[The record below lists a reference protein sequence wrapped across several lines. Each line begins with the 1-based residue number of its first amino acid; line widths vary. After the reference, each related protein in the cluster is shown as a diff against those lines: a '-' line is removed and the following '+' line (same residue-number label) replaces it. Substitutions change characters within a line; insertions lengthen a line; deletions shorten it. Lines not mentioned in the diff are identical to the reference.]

1 MQNQWNYLM
10 NFRNFKKVAVIA
22 AGIGIAACLLPDSAQ
37 AGIAKASGGS
47 TNSSNLSFDLNTSL
61 TDQNPS
67 DCVGYFPGAIK
78 NFKIEG
84 GFTNSLICGNSVCPP
99 GNVKV
104 TKLRKESTSGN
115 VLDLYIGS
123 EKKQVK
129 LAGLQSLLS
138 IKSPPGFNVET
149 NDIVRYDVTFG
160 NNYEPTLV
168 FFVQSKDSKLIN
180 SLSGLDKLKDEI
192 PGLFPSRDVIV
203 SDDGNTAVLNGGV
216 FKFSLQA
223 TSQQKSTATAIVALL
238 ALGSLSTLSLLRR
251 SEVGRFFKN
260 KIGTP

>member
-1 MQNQWNYLM
+1 MQKTLNSWMNLINY
-10 NFRNFKKVAVIA
+10 KKVAVIA
-22 AGIGIAACLLPDSAQ
+22 AAIGIAACLLPESAQ
-37 AGIAKASGGS
+37 GGIGKASGSS
-47 TNSSNLSFDLNTSL
+47 TNTSRLSFDINTSL
-61 TDQNPS
+61 ADQNPS
-67 DCVGYFPGAIK
+67 NCVGYFPGAIK
-78 NFKIEG
+78 NFNIEG
-84 GFTNSLICGNSVCPP
+84 GFTNSFICGNSVCPP

-138 IKSPPGFNVET
+138 IKSPPNFNVET
-149 NDIVRYDVTFG
+149 NDIVRYDITFG
-160 NNYEPTLV
+160 NTYEPALV

-180 SLSGLDKLKDEI
+180 DLSGLDQLKDRI

-216 FKFSLQA
+216 FSFSLQA
-223 TSQQKSTATAIVALL
+223 TSQQKSAATAIVTLL

-260 KIGTP
+260 KIGVR

>member
-1 MQNQWNYLM
+1 MQNQWNDLM
-10 NFRNFKKVAVIA
+10 NLMNFKKVAVIA
-22 AGIGIAACLLPDSAQ
+22 AAIGIAACLLPESAQ
-37 AGIAKASGGS
+37 AGIGKASGNS
-47 TNSSNLSFDLNTSL
+47 TNTSHFSFDLNTSVA
-61 TDQNPS
+61 DDNPG
-67 DCVGYFPGAIK
+67 DCVGYFPGAIQ
-78 NFKIEG
+78 NFNLDK
-84 GFTNSLICGNSVCPP
+84 GFTNSQICGNSVCPP

-104 TKLRKESTSGN
+104 TKLSKESISGN

-138 IKSPPGFNVET
+138 IKLPPNFNVET

-160 NNYEPTLV
+160 NNYEPALV

-180 SLSGLDKLKDEI
+180 DLSGLDQLKDRI

-203 SDDGNTAVLNGGV
+203 SDDGNTLVLNGGV
-216 FKFSLQA
+216 FSFSLQA

-238 ALGSLSTLSLLRR
+238 AVVSLSTLSLLRR

-260 KIGTP
+260 KIK